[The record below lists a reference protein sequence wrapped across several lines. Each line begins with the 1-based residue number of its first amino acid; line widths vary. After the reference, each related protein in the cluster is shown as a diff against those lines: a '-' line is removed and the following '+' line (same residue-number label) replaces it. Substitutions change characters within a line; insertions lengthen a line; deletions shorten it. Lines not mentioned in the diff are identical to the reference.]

1 MPCTWSLDNTGDTV
15 FKCAHNNEFG
25 ESRLSY
31 TQDRLEF
38 GSIRY
43 VPVKEVRILT
53 KFTFHSQ
60 LTASSPGWNE
70 NFGWSPS
77 LLVPQ
82 APPKDEE
89 HPCSHH
95 AFLPEQEGLHHCDY
109 WRGKKRDAMMNRHK
123 IKQNIVFYS
132 SLLANY
138 TLMVVNPTSKFSHPK
153 VWGTYLPD
161 TGSPECQTHQMSI
174 FSPFDTK
181 NWMVSTCPHICKAV
195 LPWISVAKR
204 SAPNLWRRRHMSTF
218 PLAAARCMPV
228 RPRQSRVL
236 GSKPHSNRRLQ

>member
-132 SLLANY
+132 SLLENY
-138 TLMVVNPTSKFSHPK
+138 TLIVVNPTSKFSHPK
-153 VWGTYLPD
+153 VCMGNLSPRYRQSGMSNSPD
-161 TGSPECQTHQMSI
+161 VNLQSIWHQELDGI
-174 FSPFDTK
+174 H
-181 NWMVSTCPHICKAV
+181 VST
-195 LPWISVAKR
+195 
-204 SAPNLWRRRHMSTF
+204 HM
-218 PLAAARCMPV
+218 
-228 RPRQSRVL
+228 
-236 GSKPHSNRRLQ
+236 